1 MKTRMIATIPATL
14 AVATALA
21 LAACG
26 QANSPQQGADATK
39 AAPAAP
45 NASTAANAGAY
56 LPDPNR
62 KYPERV
68 LWGDQHVH
76 TGWSADAGL
85 FGATLSPEDTVRFVR
100 GEEVKSSSGRPT
112 KLHRAYDWIA
122 VTDHSDGMGTI
133 NQIRAKNPEFM
144 ADPTTRGWAEAMNS
158 GDPEKARIA
167 AFQAISAQATKTL
180 PKVFMDPKWLNT
192 AWEKTIDVMEK
203 YNEPGKFTAFIS
215 YEWTSNG
222 EDGQNLHRNVIF
234 RDNGDKT
241 RAFIPLTTFQ
251 STVPGR
257 EGTDPESLW
266 NWLANYEEKSGGRV
280 LAIPHNGNLSN
291 GWMFREARYDGSP
304 MTAGWAAARARWE
317 HLYEVYQYKGQGE
330 AHPMM
335 SPTDEFANWGLWDT
349 ADLNGN
355 TKPKGAVKFEYFREA
370 LKEGMR
376 LQDQLGG
383 NPFKLGAAAG
393 TDTHTGLP
401 TGGEEDNFD
410 GKFVQMELGVKDRWN
425 DVFQKQKSGY
435 VRKDWTVLAA
445 GMMGVWA
452 TSNTREAIWDA
463 MERRETYASSGPRIT
478 VRFFGGYDFVPADA
492 AGGQLVATGYAK
504 GVPMGGDL
512 KPAAA
517 GQKPTFLFA
526 AAKDPMGGNL
536 DRVQVIKGWVS
547 ADGKTHEK
555 VYDVKWGGDR
565 QPGKDGKLPPVGNTV
580 DTGNATYTNTIG
592 AAELVGSFTDADFNP
607 QEKAFYYAR
616 VIEIPTPTW
625 MDYDHAQFGSTPGP
639 EVPLTLQERAVTS
652 PIWYNPH

>member
-1 MKTRMIATIPATL
+1 MSGAM
-14 AVATALA
+14 AVL
-21 LAACG
+21 LAACAKTPG
-26 QANSPQQGADATK
+26 PAKPTAAEAAK
-39 AAPAAP
+39 AAAG
-45 NASTAANAGAY
+45 AGAY

-62 KYPERV
+62 KYAERV

-100 GEEVKSSSGRPT
+100 GEEVKSSSGRPM
-112 KLHRAYDWIA
+112 KLHRSYDWVA
-122 VTDHSDGMGTI
+122 VTDHSDAMGTI
-133 NQIRAKNPEFM
+133 NQIRAKNPDFM

-180 PKVFMDPKWLNT
+180 PKIFMDPKWLKT

-203 YNEPGKFTAFIS
+203 YNEPGKFTAFIA

-222 EDGQNLHRNVIF
+222 ERGENLHRNVIF

-251 STVPGR
+251 SMVPGR

-266 NWLANYEEKSGGRV
+266 KWLSDYEEKSGGRV

-304 MTAGWAAARARWE
+304 MTAAWAQARARWE
-317 HLYEVYQYKGQGE
+317 HTYEVYQYKGQGE

-355 TKPKGAVKFEYFREA
+355 PKPKGAVKFEYFREA

-376 LQDQLGG
+376 LQDQLGT
-383 NPFKLGAAAG
+383 NPFKIGAAAG

-401 TGGEEDNFD
+401 TGGEENNFD
-410 GKFVQMELGVKDRWN
+410 GKFPQMELGNKDRW
-425 DVFQKQKSGY
+425 DEVFQKQKSGY

-478 VRFFGGYDFVPADA
+478 VRFFGSYDFA
-492 AGGQLVATGYAK
+492 AGDEAGDKLVATGYAK

-512 KPAAA
+512 QAAAA

-526 AAKDPMGGNL
+526 AMKDPMGGNL
-536 DRVQVIKGWVS
+536 DRVQIIKGWVS

-555 VYDVKWGGDR
+555 VYDVKWAGDR
-565 QPGKDGKLPPVGNTV
+565 KPGKDGKLPPVGNTV
-580 DTGNATYTNTIG
+580 DTDKATYANSIG
-592 AAELVGSFTDADFNP
+592 EAQLSGSFTDPDFNP
-607 QEKAFYYAR
+607 KDKAFYYAR